1 MTDCLLDDFYRA
13 LVVDDEVQVR
23 QLTMRALTDEGFRC
37 HAAAD
42 GAEALQMADENRY
55 DLVVA
60 DLRMPRAHGHALAAH
75 LLLRDIRP
83 VIIVVTGLLEP
94 QLTKDLLARG
104 VDDIVFKPIDY
115 KLFAIKAK
123 ALVKRAKAKPVATL

>member
-1 MTDCLLDDFYRA
+1 MTDLLLDDFYRA

-42 GAEALQMADENRY
+42 GAEARHMADDNHY

-60 DLRMPRAHGHALAAH
+60 DLRMPKAHGHALAAH

-123 ALVKRAKAKPVATL
+123 ALVKRAKVKPVAT